1 MLSEPVTIAV
11 IVASIVAGVSTLFG
25 P

>member
-1 MLSEPVTIAV
+1 VLSEPLGLALVA
-11 IVASIVAGVSTLFG
+11 ASIVAGVSTLFG